1 MLRPV
6 TDKLVFIPGF
16 KLSATYFHERP
27 TIRICQILYAVKSV
41 FHAWTAMRR
50 ARDHEETVQGLSLR
64 HFAIGAVIAGIVFV
78 TLVLTV
84 VKLVT
89 R

>member
-1 MLRPV
+1 MS
-6 TDKLVFIPGF
+6 TFSGFIYQQLFPMSDQRSEF
-16 KLSATYFHERP
+16 VK
-27 TIRICQILYAVKSV
+27 ILYAVKSV

-50 ARDHEETVQGLSLR
+50 SRDHEETVKGLSLR
-64 HFAIGAVIAGIVFV
+64 HFAIGAAIAGIVFV
-78 TLVLTV
+78 TLILTV

>member
-1 MLRPV
+1 MSDPRSEFA
-6 TDKLVFIPGF
+6 K
-16 KLSATYFHERP
+16 
-27 TIRICQILYAVKSV
+27 ILYAVKSI

>member
-1 MLRPV
+1 MITTGPATTVAGGTLPGME
-6 TDKLVFIPGF
+6 KIKSELV
-16 KLSATYFHERP
+16 K
-27 TIRICQILYAVKSV
+27 ILYGLKSV

-50 ARDHEETVQGLSLR
+50 ARDHEETVKGLSLR
-64 HFAIGAVIAGIVFV
+64 HFAIGAAIAGILFISF
-78 TLVLTV
+78 VLTI